1 MQRLL
6 SLAATFLIGSAAFAQ
21 VEPRVAGD
29 WRCGEESLHIGA
41 DGRYQKSTNGQ
52 VTESGMISANNGS
65 WTLKS
70 DTGRTDVGSFSF
82 LAGKLTMHGSISG
95 SWTPLT
101 SHPAVTQASPSHSFS
116 TPIHT
121 TNSAAPSNTAKF
133 NSPPSAK
140 NYNSPVAEHQDYN
153 PPQSTQPYTPP
164 SNYWSSQPISTS
176 PDPQV
181 RTAPPSFSNSQ
192 PLPAFPNARPFKPLM
207 YVPGAPTYPPGYKP
221 LVGPR
226 PASVNPPGWRPPAD
240 HPNDRGPNQD
250 SNGNWVERN
259 HPKPGSAQYTYA
271 ADAKPNGRPG
281 DLSSFEQNAAAQWQ
295 QRGQSPG
302 YQRVPQGGYIP
313 VMKDNKARSF
323 WRGF

>member
-1 MQRLL
+1 MRRVLT
-6 SLAATFLIGSAAFAQ
+6 LAATFLIGSAAFAQ
-21 VEPRVAGD
+21 VEPRMAGD
-29 WRCGEESLHIGA
+29 WRSGEESLHIGA
-41 DGRYQKSTNGQ
+41 DGRYQKSLNGQ
-52 VTESGMISANNGS
+52 VTESGTISANNGN

-70 DTGRTDVGSFSF
+70 DTGRSDTGSFSF
-82 LAGKLTMHGSISG
+82 LAGNLTMHGGMSG
-95 SWTPLT
+95 SWSPSS
-101 SHPAVTQASPSHSFS
+101 SHPAASQASPSHSF
-116 TPIHT
+116 
-121 TNSAAPSNTAKF
+121 APSNTPKS
-133 NSPPSAK
+133 NPPPSAQ
-140 NYNSPVAEHQDYN
+140 NYN
-153 PPQSTQPYTPP
+153 PPASEHQNYTPTPSSQPYTAPP
-164 SNYWSSQPISTS
+164 SSYWSSQPTSTS

-181 RTAPPSFSNSQ
+181 RTAGPSFSNSQ

-207 YVPGAPTYPPGYKP
+207 YVPGPPSYPPGYKP
-221 LVGPR
+221 LVDPR

-259 HPKPGSAQYTYA
+259 HPKPTSAQYINA
-271 ADAKPNGRPG
+271 ADVKPNGRRG
-281 DLSSFEQNAAAQWQ
+281 DLSSFEQNAAIQWQ

>member
-21 VEPRVAGD
+21 VEPRVSGD

-41 DGRYQKSTNGQ
+41 DGRYQKSVNGQ
-52 VTESGMISANNGS
+52 VTESGTISANNGN

-70 DTGRTDVGSFSF
+70 DTGRSDAGSFSF
-82 LAGKLTMHGSISG
+82 LAGKLNMHGGISG
-95 SWTPLT
+95 SWSPL
-101 SHPAVTQASPSHSFS
+101 SSRPAVTQVSPAVTQSSPSHSSS
-116 TPIHT
+116 T
-121 TNSAAPSNTAKF
+121 PSNTAKYIP
-133 NSPPSAK
+133 PPSAQK
-140 NYNSPVAEHQDYN
+140 YAPPAEHQDYN
-153 PPQSTQPYTPP
+153 PTSSPQPYTPP
-164 SNYWSSQPISTS
+164 SNYWSSQPVSTS

-181 RTAPPSFSNSQ
+181 RTAGPSFSNSQ

-226 PASVNPPGWRPPAD
+226 PVSANPPGWRPPAD

-259 HPKPGSAQYTYA
+259 HPKPGSPEYINA
-271 ADAKPNGRPG
+271 ASAKPNGRQS

-295 QRGQSPG
+295 QRGQAPG